1 MEEKIKALQDKLN
14 RYNYEYHVLDD
25 PTIPDSEYDRLLH
38 ELIALEEQYPEF
50 KSDTSPTVRVGG
62 EVLSRFEKVEHDTPM
77 LSLGNAFNEEELWA
91 FDKRV
96 REAVGDVE
104 YMCELKIDGL
114 AVSLKY
120 ESGRFVQGTTRG
132 DGTIGENITANLRTI
147 RAIPL
152 TLDRPLSFE
161 VRGEAYMPKSSFE
174 KLNEEKEQNGDAPFQ
189 NPRNAAA
196 GSLRQ
201 LDPKLAAKR
210 NLSIFLY
217 SVNDLTELEAE
228 TQSEALDE
236 LDRAG
241 FRTNRER
248 RLVSSIDEVLEYIEY
263 WENHRNDLEYDIDGI
278 VIKVNAFSGQEEMGY
293 TAKSPRWA
301 IAYKFPAEEVVTDLI
316 DIELTVGRTGA
327 ITPTAILK
335 PVKVAGT
342 TVARASLH
350 NHELI
355 EEKDIRIND
364 KVVIR
369 KAGDIIPEV
378 VRPILEERTD
388 QEIYEAP
395 TKCPGC
401 GHATVKLEDE
411 VAIRCIN
418 PGCPAQ
424 LVEGMIHF
432 VSRSAM
438 NIDGLGEKVVRQLFD
453 AGLIKDVGD
462 IYALTYDDLIPLER
476 MGDKKIENLLSA
488 IEASKENPLRKLLV
502 GLGIRF
508 LGTKASELIAREF
521 GSMEAIMEQPKERF
535 IEIPE
540 IGEKIADSIVTY
552 TAHPDF
558 RELIDKLARY
568 GVNMTEEVQEAS
580 SGALAGM
587 TFVLTGKLAELTRN
601 EAKSMIEDAGGKVT
615 GSVSSKTDVV
625 VAGEDAGSKLE
636 KAQSLGVTV
645 WNEQEFIE
653 KMGPRS

>member
-132 DGTIGENITANLRTI
+132 DGTVGENITANLRTI

-462 IYALTYDDLIPLER
+462 IYDLTYDDLIPLER

>member
-132 DGTIGENITANLRTI
+132 DGTVGENITANLRTI

-335 PVKVAGT
+335 PVRVAGT

>member
-132 DGTIGENITANLRTI
+132 DGTVGENITANLRTI

-174 KLNEEKEQNGDAPFQ
+174 KINEEKEQNGDAPFQ

>member
-1 MEEKIKALQDKLN
+1 MEEKIKSLQDRLN
-14 RYNYEYHVLDD
+14 RYNYEYHVLDA
-25 PTIPDSEYDRLLH
+25 PTIPDSEYDKLLH
-38 ELIALEEQYPEF
+38 ELIALEEQYPEYRTD
-50 KSDTSPTVRVGG
+50 SSPTVRVGG
-62 EVLSRFEKVEHDTPM
+62 AVLSRFEKVAHDTPM
-77 LSLGNAFNEEELWA
+77 LSLGNAFNEEDLRA
-91 FDKRV
+91 FDKRI
-96 REAVGDVE
+96 RESVGEVE

-120 ESGRFVQGTTRG
+120 EAGQLVQGATRG
-132 DGTIGENITANLRTI
+132 DGTVGENITSNLRTI

-152 TLDRPLSFE
+152 SLDRPLSFE

-174 KLNEEKEQNGDAPFQ
+174 KLNIEREENGEALFQ

-217 SVNDLTELEAE
+217 SVNDLTELEAD
-228 TQSEALDE
+228 TQSGALDE
-236 LDRAG
+236 LDQVG
-241 FRTNRER
+241 FKTNRER
-248 RLVSSIDEVLEYIEY
+248 RLVTDIEGVLEYITY
-263 WENHRNDLEYDIDGI
+263 WEKHRNDLEYDIDGI
-278 VIKVNAFSGQEEMGY
+278 VIKVNAFSSQEEMGF

-301 IAYKFPAEEVVTDLI
+301 IAYKFPAEEVVTDLL

-327 ITPTAILK
+327 ITPTAILE

-364 KVVIR
+364 KVIIR

-378 VRPILEERTD
+378 VRPILEERTS
-388 QEIYEAP
+388 QEVYKAP

-401 GHATVKLEDE
+401 GHETVKLEDE

-432 VSRSAM
+432 VSRGAM

-462 IYALTYDDLIPLER
+462 LYALTYDDLIPLER
-476 MGDKKIENLLSA
+476 MGEKKVENLLAA
-488 IEASKENPLRKLLV
+488 IEASKENPLRKLLF
-502 GLGIRF
+502 GLGMRF
-508 LGTKASELIAREF
+508 VGTKASELIALEF
-521 GSMEAIMEQPKERF
+521 GSMDEIMQQPKERF

-552 TAHPDF
+552 TEHPDF
-558 RELIDKLARY
+558 VKLVEKLKSF
-568 GVNMTEEVQEAS
+568 GVNMTEAVKEAA
-580 SGALAGM
+580 SGQFDGM
-587 TFVLTGKLAELTRN
+587 VFVLTGKLTELTRG
-601 EAKSMIEDAGGKVT
+601 EAKERIENAGGKVT
-615 GSVSSKTDVV
+615 GSVSGKTDVV

-636 KAQSLGVTV
+636 KAKSLGVTV
-645 WNEQEFIE
+645 WNEKEFILNME
-653 KMGPRS
+653 Q